1 MIIFLPNSIM
11 IKLYAFATPNNLKP
25 MIMLEELGLEYELHA
40 INIRQ
45 GEQKTDEFQ
54 KLNPNAKVPV
64 LIDGDM
70 VLTESAAI
78 LVYLAEK
85 HYQLLPQQNPQ
96 RARVFEQ
103 LFFHASGISPAF
115 GNAGFFQKLAS
126 EQVPFAIERFKSES
140 ERLCR
145 VLDDLLTAHTY
156 VTGDEFSIA
165 DIAHFGW
172 MWRAEFVGL
181 DLTKF
186 EHLSRWYQAV
196 NARASVQAAI
206 TKIAT
211 LVKT

>member
-1 MIIFLPNSIM
+1 M
-11 IKLYAFATPNNLKP
+11 IKLYAFATPNNIKP

-64 LIDGDM
+64 LIDGDL

-85 HYQLLPQQNPQ
+85 HQQLLPTQNPQ
-96 RARVFEQ
+96 RTRVFEQ

-115 GNAGFFQKLAS
+115 GNSGFFQKLAT
-126 EQVPFAIERFKSES
+126 EQVPYAIDRFNNES
-140 ERLCR
+140 QRLCQI
-145 VLDDLLTAHTY
+145 LDDIFTAHTY

-172 MWRAEFVGL
+172 MWRSDFVGI
-181 DLTKF
+181 DLKQYP
-186 EHLSRWYQAV
+186 HLSRWYQV
-196 NARASVQAAI
+196 VHSRASVQTAMI
-206 TKIAT
+206 KIAT
-211 LVKT
+211 LVKN